1 MSLTNIGIT
10 SKNNT
15 VQKRGCNAKSFNQNQ
30 KCITYISQKPNNN
43 LDQDQKK
50 ECAETQIIKVE

>member
-15 VQKRGCNAKSFNQNQ
+15 VQKGGINAKSFNQNQ
-30 KCITYISQKPNNN
+30 KCITYIEKPNNN